1 MYRINYTNLNKKQVE
16 DILAKRTPPVCTA
29 EACGILSGKTM
40 KIVLDSTPVAG
51 PTLEYNFSSD
61 KKLTL
66 VENGAAAVECDYGA
80 LSHKNITLFSHML
93 PNTKKGYTV
102 IVNWDTAVVTVFEMW
117 FTDNEGKVIDT
128 SKEFYDMGD
137 IAKFGEFVNR
147 EVQRQYYFGYFE
159 IAGKEPPAT
168 RDKLSLRLENCVID
182 WKDTRGRRQLTTYT
196 STTFSTH
203 VELDTPDGGDVLS
216 FVSDL
221 FQMNENTFLF
231 SYGEVEYSGRFGVE
245 VIDLYSMK
253 KIGVSLGIDENDE
266 FEYKLYTGCGDYCG
280 RYSAFFDFNDKG
292 DKYSKF
298 SSGALDFSVKGTRS
312 TYRPS
317 LMAKIITQEQLVESG
332 KKALIFSEEK
342 AAQKVMQSSHFM
354 KGTDYC
360 VGKKLK
366 FRSDNGFVIEYEF
379 TTDKE
384 LKYRIE
390 GDSEWHTEKYRPTLL
405 DDDLVI
411 LAHYCSTIERPTCI
425 VLALDFSNGCATCI
439 YSKMGTNYEVRDV
452 DPDYY
457 FGTIDM
463 EGLKPLR
470 IFRHGF
476 TDELLGRAFT
486 WTYSDLMTSIHMYN
500 APRSYSWT
508 IITSG
513 EPGSPAYRA
522 GGPVWSSPCEYIKLR
537 DDVYIVNWVE
547 HKWEGLMGCA
557 AMNLRIMHDC
567 GFTFGVMH
575 DGENIF
581 LDEMGAASRSAGK
594 VDLSGIYELKNY
606 NTRA

>member
-1 MYRINYTNLNKKQVE
+1 MYRTNYTNLNKKQVE
-16 DILAKRTPPVCTA
+16 DILAKRTPPVCAVETCKA
-29 EACGILSGKTM
+29 LSGKTM
-40 KIVLDSTPVAG
+40 KILLDTLHVEG
-51 PTLEYNFSSD
+51 PTLEYDFKSD
-61 KKLTL
+61 KTLTL
-66 VENGAAAVECDYGA
+66 SENGAAAVTCDYSA
-80 LSHKNITLFSHML
+80 LSLKNITLFTHMI

-102 IVNWDTAVVTVFEMW
+102 IVNWDTAVVTAFEMW
-117 FTDNEGKVIDT
+117 FTDSEGKVFDT
-128 SKEFYDMGD
+128 TKEFYDMGD
-137 IAKFGEFVNR
+137 ITKFGEFVNR

-159 IAGKEPPAT
+159 VAGKEPPVK

-182 WKDTRGRRQLTTYT
+182 WKDDRGRRQLTTYT

-203 VELDTPDGGDVLS
+203 VELDTPDGGDVLA

-221 FQMNENTFLF
+221 FQISENMYIF
-231 SYGEVEYSGRFGVE
+231 SYGEVEFSGRFGVE

-253 KIGVSLGIDENDE
+253 KIGASLGINEKDE
-266 FEYKLYTGCGDYCG
+266 FEYRIYNGCGNYCG

-298 SSGALDFSVKGTRS
+298 STGNLDLSVKGTRP

-317 LMAKIITQEQLVESG
+317 LMAKDISYEELVESG
-332 KKALIFSEEK
+332 KNALIFSEEK
-342 AAQKVMQSSHFM
+342 AEQKVMSSAHFM
-354 KGTDYC
+354 EGTDYC
-360 VGKKLK
+360 AGKQLK
-366 FRSDNGFVIEYEF
+366 FRSDNGFVIEYDF
-379 TTDKE
+379 KTAKE
-384 LKYRIE
+384 LVYRIE
-390 GDSEWHTEKYRPTLL
+390 GDSEWNTEKYRATLL

-411 LAHYCSTIERPTCI
+411 LAHYCTNIERPTCI
-425 VLALDFSNGCATCI
+425 VLALDFRNGCATCI
-439 YSKMGTNYEVRDV
+439 YSKIGTNYEMHDV

-486 WTYSDLMTSIHMYN
+486 WTYSDTMTSIHQYN

-508 IITSG
+508 IITAG

-547 HKWEGLMGCA
+547 HQWEGLMGCA

-575 DGENIF
+575 DGQNIF
-581 LDEMGAASRSAGK
+581 LDEMGAASRSAGQ